1 MIRGFLQS
9 PKPEKG
15 LSVYTKML
23 SLGIAPNNRT
33 FTVLVKACVSL
44 SLLDMVYV
52 HVLKLGHV
60 CDAFV
65 TSSVISMYA
74 KFGLMDKACV
84 VSDANLNKNV
94 ACWTSLISGYCRN
107 GFVSEAREVFDSM
120 PDRNDVACSAMVSGV
135 VVYNDLVGW
144 MLLILLG
151 QQNLAKGSK
160 KTFSTWHAKEA
171 VETPTHVHIQPYSS
185 TLKAKRD

>member
-33 FTVLVKACVSL
+33 FTVLVKACVYL

-52 HVLKLGHV
+52 HALKLGHV

-65 TSSVISMYA
+65 TSSVINMYA

-120 PDRNDVACSAMVSGV
+120 PDRNDVACSAMVSGYV
-135 VVYNDLVGW
+135 KNHCFNEAIGLFQELKSFDNAKLNASLLVSV
-144 MLLILLG
+144 LNACAVTAKF
-151 QQNLAKGSK
+151 NLAFEG
-160 KTFSTWHAKEA
+160 
-171 VETPTHVHIQPYSS
+171 
-185 TLKAKRD
+185 